1 MSDPIHVHPPVAMHI
16 LIAGGGLG
24 GLALAQGLIKDGHT
38 VEVYERDQGIGRQ
51 QGYYLTI
58 NGDGGESLHRVLPED
73 LYELYLETSRQPYPT
88 QGSIVRT
95 PKLDLLGTQ
104 PSLGRRN
111 VGPRRHTGVDR
122 NTLRRILGTRIGE
135 SIRWGVKAESYEEN
149 GDGVTLRLGDGS
161 TARGDILVIANGI
174 HSTLRDQRLPGTRVI
189 STAIRGI
196 DLYARAT
203 YTPALLAQIPEELHD
218 SVTMVI
224 DGNGNRCLLGSFRP
238 RRPIREAAVDVDGAH
253 LDPIGGYMMV
263 SCSVPLGTPIP
274 PLADWTEHT
283 GCDIKAAMQVT
294 VAEWHPGIRAILEA
308 VEPNSVFPIS
318 FSYLE
323 PQQRWDP
330 SRVTVLGD
338 AAHGMLPTK
347 GMGANA
353 TFHDAAFLCDR
364 LADAAAGRKDV
375 FEAVGEYEAAMRS
388 FAYPVIAM
396 AADHDNQFGGG
407 AISRAEAISP
417 R

>member
-1 MSDPIHVHPPVAMHI
+1 MTDPVHVHPPEPLHV

-38 VEVYERDQGIGRQ
+38 VEVYERDQGAGRR

-58 NGDGGESLHRVLPED
+58 NGDGGEALRRVLPED
-73 LYELYLETSRQPYPT
+73 VYELYLATSRRPYPT
-88 QGSIVRT
+88 QASIVRT
-95 PKLDLLGTQ
+95 PQLELLGTQ

-111 VGPRRHTGVDR
+111 VGLRRHTGVDR
-122 NTLRRILGTRIGE
+122 PTLRAILSARIEGAVHR
-135 SIRWGVKAESYEEN
+135 GVSAVSYSEDA
-149 GDGVTLRLGDGS
+149 DGVTLNLDHGG
-161 TARGDILVIANGI
+161 TARGGVLVIANGI
-174 HSTLRDQRLPGTRVI
+174 HSSLRDQRLPETRVI

-203 YTPALLAQIPEELHD
+203 YTQELLTRIPEQLHD
-218 SVTMVI
+218 SMTMLV

-238 RRPIREAAVDVDGAH
+238 RQPIADAAARVQGAQIEATDA
-253 LDPIGGYMMV
+253 YMMV
-263 SCSVPLGTPIP
+263 SCSVPPGTPIP
-274 PLADWTEHT
+274 PFSAWTDQT
-283 GCDIKAAMQVT
+283 GQDIRAAMQTT
-294 VAEWHPGIRAILEA
+294 VADWHPAVRAILEA
-308 VEPNSVFPIS
+308 VDPTSVFPIT
-318 FSYLE
+318 FSYLD
-323 PQQRWDP
+323 PQQSWEP

-364 LADAAAGRKDV
+364 LADAAAGRKNIP
-375 FEAVGEYEAAMRS
+375 EAIGDYETEMRS

-407 AISRAEAISP
+407 SITRAEAAG
-417 R
+417 